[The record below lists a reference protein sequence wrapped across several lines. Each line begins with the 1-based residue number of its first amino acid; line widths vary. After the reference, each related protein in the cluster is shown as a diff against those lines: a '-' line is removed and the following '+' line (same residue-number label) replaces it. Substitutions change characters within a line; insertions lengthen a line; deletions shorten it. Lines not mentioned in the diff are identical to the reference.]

1 MNCGGVLEGSS
12 LVLLL
17 FGALVSIV
25 VVGSVAD
32 DSPTDTDVAT
42 TADDIPAETA
52 TAADDFLVR
61 LFCFFRADCFPPFPF
76 PPLLLLL
83 LPLSATARVADEL
96 IVRPPLEVTIRAVFR
111 LPLPLDC
118 FCSVADGDAP
128 PPLLSLL
135 LLAPFSADCIPG
147 RDVSVDDD

>member
-1 MNCGGVLEGSS
+1 MLEGSS

-32 DSPTDTDVAT
+32 DSPTDTDVAI

-147 RDVSVDDD
+147 RDVSIDDD

>member
-12 LVLLL
+12 LVLLLL

-25 VVGSVAD
+25 VVGSVAE
-32 DSPTDTDVAT
+32 T

-61 LFCFFRADCFPPFPF
+61 LFCFFRADCFPSFPF

-83 LPLSATARVADEL
+83 LPLSTTARVADEL

-118 FCSVADGDAP
+118 FSSVADGDAP

-147 RDVSVDDD
+147 RDVSIDDD